1 MLVKV
6 VEAVVLMAFVLLF
19 HGLEE
24 FSIHGSSV
32 ISGSCVYILLL
43 LSDPMLWFSVTQ
55 TTY

>member
-1 MLVKV
+1 MKV